1 MENWKLS
8 DERYEE
14 IKHYVVELFKKY
26 KISCIP
32 VSGFEIATKMGIK
45 IVLYSSLDE
54 RKILAARR
62 FSNDGFSLFADET
75 WTIYLNDIDTGYK
88 RQNNTLLHEI
98 GHIVLDHTEDSEL
111 ADKEANFFAKYA
123 LVPPIL
129 VYKLK
134 LKTAD
139 EIEEIFEVSHE
150 AAGYAWE
157 YYTKWFFHSGFI
169 KSYEIELA
177 GLFGFNLNI
186 LGGDI

>member
-1 MENWKLS
+1 MEKWKLS
-8 DERYEE
+8 DEKYEE
-14 IKHYVVELFKKY
+14 IKPKVVELFRNY

-54 RKILAARR
+54 EKIKAARK
-62 FSNDGFSLFADET
+62 FSSDGFSLFVDGI

-88 RQNNTLLHEI
+88 RQKNTLLHEI

-139 EIEEIFEVSHE
+139 EIERIFEVSHE
-150 AAGYAWE
+150 AAGYAWD
-157 YYTKWFFHSGFI
+157 YYIKWYMYSGFI

-177 GLFGFNLNI
+177 GLFGFSLNI
-186 LGGDI
+186 AGGDV